1 MLEIILY
8 FIIAKKLNILILRCL
23 YICIYI
29 YIIINMD
36 NAYKRWSNKEELTLL
51 EELND
56 NLTINE
62 ISLNHKRS
70 QGAIN
75 SRIKLLTYKIKDD
88 ILIEK
93 KNKIKIPNNMD
104 NAYKRWSNKEELTL
118 LEELNDNLTINQ
130 ISLNHKRSQGAIK
143 SRIKLLTYKMKDG
156 ISVVEICNKNKLDAN
171 SLDILIE
178 KNKIK
183 TPNNIEIY
191 QKLLEVEK
199 KLNVLLSLIS

>member
-1 MLEIILY
+1 
-8 FIIAKKLNILILRCL
+8 
-23 YICIYI
+23 
-29 YIIINMD
+29 MD

>member
-1 MLEIILY
+1 ML
-8 FIIAKKLNILILRCL
+8 K
-23 YICIYI
+23 
-29 YIIINMD
+29 YIII
-36 NAYKRWSNKEELTLL
+36 
-51 EELND
+51 
-56 NLTINE
+56 I
-62 ISLNHKRS
+62 I
-70 QGAIN
+70 
-75 SRIKLLTYKIKDD
+75 
-88 ILIEK
+88 
-93 KNKIKIPNNMD
+93 NMD

-156 ISVVEICNKNKLDAN
+156 ISVVEICNKNKLDVN
-171 SLDILIE
+171 SLDILIK

-199 KLNVLLSLIS
+199 KLNVLLFLK